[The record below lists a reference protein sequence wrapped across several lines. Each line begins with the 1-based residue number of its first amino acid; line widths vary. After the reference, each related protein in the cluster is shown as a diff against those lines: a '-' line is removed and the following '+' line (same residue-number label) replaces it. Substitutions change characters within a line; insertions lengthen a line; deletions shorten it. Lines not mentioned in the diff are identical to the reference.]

1 MELWEEWYNSPHPE
15 TVDLPNEF
23 RVLADVPKLMLLRV
37 LRPDRVSHGLSNYI
51 KEKMGKNFVLQPPFN
66 MEHSTQHLTS
76 RTPLLFVLLPG
87 VDPTPWVE
95 RYGFDNG
102 HTEVLGDNHPQPSL
116 HAIVV
121 PSALLFF
128 HLTQLLYF
136 LYKHTIFLINTLHI

>member
-1 MELWEEWYNSPHPE
+1 MTEKIATDVELWEEWYNSPHPE

-37 LRPDRVSHGLSNYI
+37 LRPDRVSQGLSNYI

-66 MEHSTQHLTS
+66 MEHSTQHTTS

-95 RYGFDNG
+95 RFGFDNG
-102 HTEVLGDNHPQPSL
+102 HTEVLGDHSPLPSL
-116 HAIVV
+116 VATVVLCVLFIVYLTL
-121 PSALLFF
+121 LLF
-128 HLTQLLYF
+128 YS
-136 LYKHTIFLINTLHI
+136 